1 MNAETRKPFSDNQ
14 PLDLEI
20 RRAMAVSALVD
31 GELSEAELDELLR
44 DDGTIA
50 WEADWTSY
58 HLIGEA
64 LRSGEAGLFVR
75 PGRDLA
81 ASVSRCL
88 RQENLVPALEASSSV
103 VHVRG
108 PAANASVFRWK
119 LVAGLASLTAVAAVG
134 WALTGALTGPTETGK
149 QLALVSPSAVPAVA
163 QEVVV
168 QTPQGPMSR
177 DPRLEQLLAEH
188 RQYGGMSVL
197 QTPTGFLR
205 NATYDTAPQR

>member
-1 MNAETRKPFSDNQ
+1 MNAEMRKPFSDSQ
-14 PLDLEI
+14 SPGLED

-31 GELSEAELDELLR
+31 GELSMAELDELLR
-44 DDGTIA
+44 DEGTA
-50 WEADWTSY
+50 VLHAEWTAY
-58 HLIGEA
+58 HLIGDV
-64 LRSGEAGLFVR
+64 LRSGGVGLAAR
-75 PGRDLA
+75 SGDDLA
-81 ASVSRCL
+81 SMISRRL
-88 RQENLVPALEASSSV
+88 RDEKLEPGPQAGAV

-119 LVAGLASLTAVAAVG
+119 LVAGIASVTAVAAVG
-134 WALTGALTGPTETGK
+134 WALTGLVGGPANTGG
-149 QLALVSPSAVPAVA
+149 QLALISPQNAPVAV

-188 RQYGGMSVL
+188 RQYGGMSAL

>member
-1 MNAETRKPFSDNQ
+1 MNAETRKPFSDSLPQ
-14 PLDLEI
+14 GWED

-31 GELSEAELDELLR
+31 GELSVTELDELLR
-44 DDGTIA
+44 DDGPAA
-50 WEADWTSY
+50 WEADWTTY
-58 HLIGEA
+58 HLIGDA
-64 LRSGEAGLFVR
+64 LRSGEAGLSAR
-75 PGRDLA
+75 SGRGDLA
-81 ASVSRCL
+81 AVVSQRL
-88 RQENLVPALEASSSV
+88 REEALVPARQADAV
-103 VHVRG
+103 AHVRG

-119 LVAGLASLTAVAAVG
+119 LVAGFASLTAVAAVG
-134 WALTGALTGPTETGK
+134 WALTGAVTGPAEAGK
-149 QLALVSPSAVPAVA
+149 QLALVSPSAAPAAA

-188 RQYGGMSVL
+188 RQYGGMSAL

>member
-44 DDGTIA
+44 DDGTVA

-64 LRSGEAGLFVR
+64 LRSGGAGLSVQ

-88 RQENLVPALEASSSV
+88 REENLVPAQQASSSV

-119 LVAGLASLTAVAAVG
+119 LVAGFASLTAVAAVG
-134 WALTGALTGPTETGK
+134 WALTGAVNGPAETGK
-149 QLALVSPSAVPAVA
+149 QLALVSPSAAPAAA

-188 RQYGGMSVL
+188 RQYGGMSAL